1 MDPRDRADALLARAR
16 ARGAFVV
23 TPENATSPM
32 DSSNTQQIPRA
43 MVNELDLGQ
52 DPDTTGRIP
61 ASVIEEN
68 DHPLAGHQPTKR
80 LEFGGDRRRQPQP
93 TAPLARRP
101 QPAPVPSPL
110 MKNPENVP
118 PEPEPKPKEDQF
130 SGLIPTTTQATGRSN
145 LSRRLDG
152 I

>member
-43 MVNELDLGQ
+43 MVNEIDRGQ
-52 DPDTTGRIP
+52 DPDTTTVLP
-61 ASVIEEN
+61 ASMIAAN
-68 DHPLAGHQPTKR
+68 DHAHHLASEAPTTS
-80 LEFGGDRRRQPQP
+80 LESGKPRRQQQ
-93 TAPLARRP
+93 APPEARRP
-101 QPAPVPSPL
+101 
-110 MKNPENVP
+110 PETDP
-118 PEPEPKPKEDQF
+118 IELSEDSF
-130 SGLIPTTTQATGRSN
+130 SGLIPTVTQSNGRSN